1 MTKDFKIRPRMT
13 LLGGVRKDLTG
24 RSSGFTIQAS
34 K

>member
-24 RSSGFTIQAS
+24 RKPAAER
-34 K
+34 